1 MRYIISFLI
10 TILFAT
16 NAMADQLVVKESAY
30 RQGYAYTLDVDNTEM
45 CIKTIT
51 NISNNDDNLN
61 FGILGGQGKRFLCIT
76 KDGNVAVHSQIYQVP
91 FTKDGEMCLRWGE
104 WSGLYLTDQCEEEV
118 VYRAVIFNGSIRAYL
133 RDYMLDK
140 N

>member
-16 NAMADQLVVKESAY
+16 NAMADQLIVKESY
-30 RQGYAYTLDVDNTEM
+30 FRVGYSYTLDVDNTEM
-45 CIKTIT
+45 CLKTIT
-51 NISNNDDNLN
+51 NISNVDDNHN
-61 FGILGGQGKRFLCIT
+61 IDVLGGQGKRFLCIT
-76 KDGNVAVHSQIYQVP
+76 NDGDVAAYGHIYQVP
-91 FTKDGEMCLRWGE
+91 FTKDGEMCLRRSE
-104 WSGLYLTDQCEEEV
+104 WSGLHLTDQCKKEV
-118 VYRAVIFNGSIRAYL
+118 VYRAIIHDGSLRDYL